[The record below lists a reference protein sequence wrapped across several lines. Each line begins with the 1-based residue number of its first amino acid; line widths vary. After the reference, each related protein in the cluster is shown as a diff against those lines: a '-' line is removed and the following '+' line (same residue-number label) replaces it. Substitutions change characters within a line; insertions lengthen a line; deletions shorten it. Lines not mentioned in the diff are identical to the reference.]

1 MARSRRIPRV
11 CLIPPREVKVWG
23 SLILLYFL
31 KWRNKQK
38 VCGAYLI
45 RNNFK
50 CNFWSTPPH
59 LKKNV
64 WLSFKIDSVAYSDND
79 SVKEQVLVKCPFKYP
94 QKEDLKGHT
103 YSISLR
109 ECLDCGGFTLWA
121 VSRSGTVGI
130 SPWCF

>member
-1 MARSRRIPRV
+1 MVLTSLEITLNV
-11 CLIPPREVKVWG
+11 TSDPP
-23 SLILLYFL
+23 
-31 KWRNKQK
+31 
-38 VCGAYLI
+38 
-45 RNNFK
+45 
-50 CNFWSTPPH
+50 PPH

-109 ECLDCGGFTLWA
+109 ECLDCGGFTL
-121 VSRSGTVGI
+121 
-130 SPWCF
+130 